1 MPPAVFFLK
10 NLELWYKYQ
19 NLRYFVGFKINFS
32 FLVIFAESN
41 SLQKPVEVVVE
52 DEDESSANDAKEGY
66 CVPTI
71 ARNVQ
76 WGWTSPGE
84 TAILPCPLGNFI
96 NHCCVLPLNG
106 NSLENLVGASTHRQF
121 DRKIVHVNFSTIEIF
136 TARN

>member
-1 MPPAVFFLK
+1 MPPAEIFLK
-10 NLELWYKYQ
+10 KKALGFSSNE
-19 NLRYFVGFKINFS
+19 NLRYFVGFKINLF
-32 FLVIFAESN
+32 FFFVIFAESN

-96 NHCCVLPLNG
+96 N
-106 NSLENLVGASTHRQF
+106 SL
-121 DRKIVHVNFSTIEIF
+121 
-136 TARN
+136 

>member
-1 MPPAVFFLK
+1 
-10 NLELWYKYQ
+10 
-19 NLRYFVGFKINFS
+19 
-32 FLVIFAESN
+32 
-41 SLQKPVEVVVE
+41 VEVVVE

-96 NHCCVLPLNG
+96 N
-106 NSLENLVGASTHRQF
+106 SL
-121 DRKIVHVNFSTIEIF
+121 
-136 TARN
+136 

>member
-1 MPPAVFFLK
+1 MPPAEIFFKKRPWVLVVTKISVILSALK
-10 NLELWYKYQ
+10 LT
-19 NLRYFVGFKINFS
+19 FFF
-32 FLVIFAESN
+32 FVIFAESN

-96 NHCCVLPLNG
+96 NSLLNAAIKWQ
-106 NSLENLVGASTHRQF
+106 LLR
-121 DRKIVHVNFSTIEIF
+121 RFSGRVYSSSI
-136 TARN
+136 